1 MHATIVRSEDDHGVL
16 REAVV
21 FEGLHDAADGGVER
35 FDERRVGRVEG
46 LRVGFDG
53 LGRRGQR
60 DVRVVKGEVE

>member
-1 MHATIVRSEDDHGVL
+1 MHATVVGSEDDHGVL
-16 REAVV
+16 REAVI

-53 LGRRGQR
+53 LGRRGQG
-60 DVRVVKGEVE
+60 DVRVVEGEVE